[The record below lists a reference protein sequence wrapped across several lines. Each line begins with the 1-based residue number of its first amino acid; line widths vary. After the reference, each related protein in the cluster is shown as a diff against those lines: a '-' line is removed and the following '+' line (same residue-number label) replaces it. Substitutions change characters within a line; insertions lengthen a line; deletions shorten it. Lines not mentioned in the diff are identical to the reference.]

1 MASYNNYSDNW
12 YVTVNGGTG
21 TVYLDASLQVNGNI
35 TYVSQLEVNDAF
47 IIAAANNSSAAN
59 VTAVGFL
66 AGKPTTPISY
76 AGIQY
81 NATADAWQIS
91 TNVYANGVANTAYA
105 NISTAAAYGNANVV
119 TLLAAFGSNTIST
132 TGTIT
137 SGNIVAPNVIVG
149 NVTTNLIRSND
160 SSYLTVDD
168 GLNVVGDVEVSGI
181 ITTNLIRS
189 DDSSYLTVD
198 DGLNVVGDVEVSGNI
213 TGGNVN
219 VAGQISATGNITGGN
234 LITSANVVFSNGSKF
249 TSASWTL
256 VETITGDLSS
266 GDVNV
271 STTNSFGYYSSI
283 YNEVLYATSYNNEGG
298 TITLPVT
305 LVTNN
310 TVWVVNDYV
319 GIKWANIANNVITLV
334 DIISPT
340 YSTTVYMYAR

>member
-149 NVTTNLIRSND
+149 NVTTNLIRSDD
-160 SSYLTVDD
+160 SSYVTVQD

-189 DDSSYLTVD
+189 NDSSYLTVQ
-198 DGLNVVGDVEVSGNI
+198 DGLNVIGDVEAQGNI
-213 TGGNVN
+213 TGGNTISNSSITPSKALADLTATDGARAFVN
-219 VAGQISATGNITGGN
+219 DGN
-234 LITSANVVFSNGSKF
+234 LAAAGNYGALIGNGGSNVVPVWSDGSNWYIG
-249 TSASWTL
+249 
-256 VETITGDLSS
+256 
-266 GDVNV
+266 
-271 STTNSFGYYSSI
+271 
-283 YNEVLYATSYNNEGG
+283 
-298 TITLPVT
+298 
-305 LVTNN
+305 
-310 TVWVVNDYV
+310 
-319 GIKWANIANNVITLV
+319 
-334 DIISPT
+334 
-340 YSTTVYMYAR
+340 

>member
-1 MASYNNYSDNW
+1 MASYNNYSDSW

-59 VTAVGFL
+59 VTAVGLL

-81 NATADAWQIS
+81 NAIADAWQIS
-91 TNVYANGVANTAYA
+91 TNVFANGVANTAYA
-105 NISTAAAYGNANVV
+105 NISTYGDANVV
-119 TLLAAFGSNTIST
+119 ALLSAFGSNTIST
-132 TGTIT
+132 TGTIN
-137 SGNIVAPNVIVG
+137 SGNIVAANVIVG

-160 SSYLTVDD
+160 SSYLTVQD
-168 GLNVVGDVEVSGI
+168 GLNVIGDIEVSGI

-189 DDSSYLTVD
+189 NDSSYLTVQ
-198 DGLNVVGDVEVSGNI
+198 DGLNVIGDIEVSGNI
-213 TGGNVN
+213 TGGNLN

-234 LITSANVVFSNGSKF
+234 LITSANVVFGDGSKF

-271 STTNSFGYYSSI
+271 STTNSFSYYSSR

-334 DIISPT
+334 DITSPT

>member
-47 IIAAANNSSAAN
+47 IIAAANNSSSAN

-91 TNVYANGVANTAYA
+91 TNVFANGVANTAYA
-105 NISTAAAYGNANVV
+105 NISTYGDANVV
-119 TLLAAFGSNTIST
+119 ALLSAFGGNTIST
-132 TGTIT
+132 TGTIN

-149 NVTTNLIRSND
+149 NVTTNLIRSDD
-160 SSYLTVDD
+160 SSYVTVDD

-189 DDSSYLTVD
+189 NDSSYLTVD
-198 DGLNVVGDVEVSGNI
+198 DGLNVIGDVEVSGII
-213 TGGNVN
+213 TTNLIRSNDSSYLTVQDGLNVIGD
-219 VAGQISATGNITGGN
+219 VEAQGNITGGN
-234 LITSANVVFSNGSKF
+234 TISDSSITPSKALADLTATDGARAFVNDANLVAAGNFGNQIGSGGSNVVPVWSDGSNWYIG
-249 TSASWTL
+249 
-256 VETITGDLSS
+256 
-266 GDVNV
+266 
-271 STTNSFGYYSSI
+271 
-283 YNEVLYATSYNNEGG
+283 
-298 TITLPVT
+298 
-305 LVTNN
+305 
-310 TVWVVNDYV
+310 
-319 GIKWANIANNVITLV
+319 
-334 DIISPT
+334 
-340 YSTTVYMYAR
+340 

>member
-149 NVTTNLIRSND
+149 NVTTNLIRSDD
-160 SSYLTVDD
+160 SSYVTVQD

-189 DDSSYLTVD
+189 NDSSYLTVQ
-198 DGLNVVGDVEVSGNI
+198 DGLNVIGDVEAQGYI
-213 TGGNVN
+213 IAGNVISDSSITPSKALADLTATDGARAFVN
-219 VAGQISATGNITGGN
+219 DANLAAAGNFGAQIASGGGN
-234 LITSANVVFSNGSKF
+234 LVPVWSDGSNWYIG
-249 TSASWTL
+249 
-256 VETITGDLSS
+256 
-266 GDVNV
+266 
-271 STTNSFGYYSSI
+271 
-283 YNEVLYATSYNNEGG
+283 
-298 TITLPVT
+298 
-305 LVTNN
+305 
-310 TVWVVNDYV
+310 
-319 GIKWANIANNVITLV
+319 
-334 DIISPT
+334 
-340 YSTTVYMYAR
+340 